1 MSNQDKITALYCRL
15 SQEDENK
22 GDSDSIVNQK
32 EILMKYA
39 QDNGYPNIRVFVD
52 DGYSGV
58 SFNRPAFQE
67 IIQLM
72 EAGKIGILIT
82 KDLSRLGRNYI
93 QVGNYT
99 DFVFPRYGVRYIA
112 INDSYD
118 TFFKDGNE
126 LAPFKNLFNEWYA
139 RDTSKK
145 IRAVLQAKAQRGER
159 IGTTIPYGY
168 RRDPDTGKNVHLLV
182 NEETAP
188 VVKMIFSLCA
198 EGKGPG
204 MIATILCKRQI
215 LKPAM
220 YRYQQEG
227 KYGTITDTDE
237 PYRWDQ
243 RTVAGILDNE
253 IYLGHTINCQTEVV
267 SFKDKRIRKRPKE
280 EQIRIKNTHEA
291 IIDQETWD
299 IVRKVRA
306 GKRRC
311 NSMGEV
317 DKYSGLL
324 FCADCGSKLYFVR
337 GRTIKREA
345 FNFIC
350 SRYRKHMGEE
360 KCTPH
365 MIREVA
371 LDEIVLEE
379 INKTLYYART
389 KVNEFA
395 SFISQKSSSQIRKDI
410 NLKSAELAQ
419 AQNRVQELKALFK
432 RLYEDNV
439 LERIND
445 EQFRTLSVEYMEEQS
460 QLESQIPEL
469 ENKIERMKE
478 STTDVSRF
486 LELAQKYT
494 DITELTPEIL
504 RTFISK
510 IVIHERA
517 KKHDKNALQQIDIY
531 FRYIGNL
538 AMTGE
543 KGDTEDDTESTIVA

>member
-39 QDNGYPNIRVFVD
+39 QDNGYPNIRVFAD

-99 DFVFPRYGVRYIA
+99 EFVFPRYGVRYIA

-118 TFFKDGNE
+118 SFFKDGNE

-159 IGTTIPYGY
+159 IGTTVPYGY
-168 RRDPDTGKNVHLLV
+168 RRDPDSGKHVHLLV

-188 VVKMIFSLCA
+188 VVKMIFALCA

-204 MIATILCKRQI
+204 AIATILREQKI
-215 LKPAM
+215 LKPAA
-220 YRYQQEG
+220 YRYQNEG
-227 KYGTITDTDE
+227 KCGTYTDPDDLYGWSHE
-237 PYRWDQ
+237 
-243 RTVAGILDNE
+243 TVGKILNNE
-253 IYLGHTINCQTEVV
+253 IYLGHTINCRTEVV
-267 SFKDKRIRKRPKE
+267 SFKDKRKRDRPKE
-280 EQIRIKNTHEA
+280 EQIRIENTHEP

-306 GKRRC
+306 GKRRH

-324 FCADCGSKLYFVR
+324 FCADCGSKLYFIR
-337 GRTIKREA
+337 GTTIKPEA

-389 KVNEFA
+389 RINEFA
-395 SFISQKSSSQIRKDI
+395 SFISQKSSLQIRKDL
-410 NLKSAELAQ
+410 NAKSSELAQ
-419 AQNRVQELKALFK
+419 AQKRVQDLKALFK

-439 LERIND
+439 LGRISD
-445 EQFRTLSVEYMEEQS
+445 EQFRTLSNDYMDEQS
-460 QLESQIPEL
+460 QLESRIPEL
-469 ENKIERMKE
+469 ENEIEQMKE
-478 STTDVSRF
+478 SSTDVSRF

-494 DITELTPEIL
+494 DITELTPEVL

-538 AMTGE
+538 AMTAE
-543 KGDTEDDTESTIVA
+543 KDDAETATVA